1 MAPPSSRRPGFS
13 RRAQY
18 GLFIGYVVAV
28 AGILLALLLL
38 AIAIIDPRGF
48 AALRGAAI
56 DGTAPA
62 TEGSRSIGDFVRGIG
77 SGIGDYFRAGSQNAE
92 LRAEVEKMRNEI
104 VRAQAIDFENRR
116 LRHLLGLAGRIEDE
130 VTIARVVGSSFS
142 SNRRYATLSAGSQ
155 SGVQAGMP
163 VRAPEGLIGRVLETG
178 RWAARIL
185 LVTDGSSSVPV
196 RLVRDGTP
204 ALAVGRG
211 DGTIELRTLE
221 VGANPFQVGDVLVT
235 SGIGGIFPP
244 NIPVA
249 RVVRLEGDSA
259 LARPIADPSR
269 ADFAIVQ
276 RLYQP
281 AAEGALEA
289 APQIQNVPVTV
300 SGEQAQRALQQGG
313 QQQSGQP
320 APATPQPRQRSPQY
334 QPALQRPEAAVP
346 QGPRQ

>member
-18 GLFIGYVVAV
+18 GLFIGYVAAV

-48 AALRGAAI
+48 AALRGAAL

-62 TEGSRSIGDFVRGIG
+62 TEGSRSVGDFVRGIG
-77 SGIGDYFRAGSQNAE
+77 TGIGDYFRAGSQNSE
-92 LRAEVEKMRNEI
+92 LRAEVEKMRAEI
-104 VRAQAIDFENRR
+104 VRAQAIEFENRR
-116 LRHLLGLAGRIEDE
+116 LRHLLGLAGQIEDE
-130 VTIARVVGSSFS
+130 VTIARVVGSSFA
-142 SNRRYATLSAGSQ
+142 SNRRYAILSAGSQ
-155 SGVQAGMP
+155 SGVGAGMP

-185 LVTDGSSSVPV
+185 LVTDGASSVPV

-235 SGIGGIFPP
+235 SGIGGIYPP

-249 RVVRLEGDSA
+249 RVTRLEGDSA
-259 LARPIADPSR
+259 FARPIADPSR

-276 RLYQP
+276 RPYQP
-281 AAEGALEA
+281 AAEGPLEA
-289 APQIQNVPVTV
+289 APQIQRVPVTV
-300 SGEQAQRALQQGG
+300 SGQQAQQAQQQQGA
-313 QQQSGQP
+313 QP
-320 APATPQPRQRSPQY
+320 APTAQPRQRSPQY

>member
-18 GLFIGYVVAV
+18 GLFLGYVAAV
-28 AGILLALLLL
+28 AGILFALLLL
-38 AIAIIDPRGF
+38 AIAVIDPRGF
-48 AALRGAAI
+48 AAIRGAAL
-56 DGTAPA
+56 DTTEPA
-62 TEGSRSIGDFVRGIG
+62 TSGGRSVGDFFGEIT
-77 SGIGDYFRAGSQNAE
+77 SGISDYFRAGSQNSE
-92 LRAEVEKMRNEI
+92 LRAEVEAMRRDVI
-104 VRAQAIDFENRR
+104 RAQAIEFENRR

-130 VTIARVVGSSFS
+130 VTLARIVGSSFS
-142 SNRRYATLSAGSQ
+142 SNRRFATLSAGSR
-155 SGVQAGMP
+155 SGVAIGMP

-185 LVTDGSSSVPV
+185 LVTDGASSVPV

-221 VGANPFQVGDVLVT
+221 VGANPFQVGDILVT
-235 SGIGGIFPP
+235 SGVGGIFPP

-259 LARPIADPSR
+259 FATPIADPAR

-276 RLYQP
+276 RAYQP
-281 AAEGALEA
+281 AAEGELDEA
-289 APQIQNVPVTV
+289 PPLQSTPVTV
-300 SGEQAQRALQQGG
+300 TAPAA
-313 QQQSGQP
+313 QP
-320 APATPQPRQRSPQY
+320 AGAATPPRQQSPQY

-346 QGPRQ
+346 QGQRR

>member
-48 AALRGAAI
+48 AALRGAAL

-62 TEGSRSIGDFVRGIG
+62 TEGSRSVGDFVRGIG
-77 SGIGDYFRAGSQNAE
+77 TGIGDYFRAGSQNAE
-92 LRAEVEKMRNEI
+92 LRAEVEEMRNEI
-104 VRAQAIDFENRR
+104 VRAQAIDYENRR
-116 LRHLLGLAGRIEDE
+116 LRHLLGLAGQIEDE
-130 VTIARVVGSSFS
+130 VTIARVVGSSFA
-142 SNRRYATLSAGSQ
+142 SNRRYAILSAGSQ
-155 SGVQAGMP
+155 SGVQPGMP
-163 VRAPEGLIGRVLETG
+163 VRAPEGLIGRVLENG

-249 RVVRLEGDSA
+249 RVIRLEGDSA
-259 LARPIADPSR
+259 LARPIADPAR

-276 RLYQP
+276 RPYQP
-281 AAEGALEA
+281 ALEGALEA
-289 APQIQNVPVTV
+289 APQIQRVPVTV
-300 SGEQAQRALQQGG
+300 SGQQAQQA
-313 QQQSGQP
+313 QQQPGAQP
-320 APATPQPRQRSPQY
+320 AAPAPQPRQRSPQY

-346 QGPRQ
+346 QGQRR

>member
-77 SGIGDYFRAGSQNAE
+77 TGIGDYFRAGSQNAE
-92 LRAEVEKMRNEI
+92 LRAEVERMRNEV

-116 LRHLLGLAGRIEDE
+116 LRHLLGLAGQIEDE

-155 SGVQAGMP
+155 SGVLDGMP

-178 RWAARIL
+178 RWAARVL

-249 RVVRLEGDSA
+249 RVIRLEGDSA
-259 LARPIADPSR
+259 LARPIADPAR

-276 RLYQP
+276 RPYQP
-281 AAEGALEA
+281 ASEGALQA
-289 APQIQNVPVTV
+289 APQIQRVPVTV
-300 SGEQAQRALQQGG
+300 SGQQAQQA
-313 QQQSGQP
+313 QQQPGAQP
-320 APATPQPRQRSPQY
+320 AAPAPQPRQRSPQY

-346 QGPRQ
+346 QGQRR